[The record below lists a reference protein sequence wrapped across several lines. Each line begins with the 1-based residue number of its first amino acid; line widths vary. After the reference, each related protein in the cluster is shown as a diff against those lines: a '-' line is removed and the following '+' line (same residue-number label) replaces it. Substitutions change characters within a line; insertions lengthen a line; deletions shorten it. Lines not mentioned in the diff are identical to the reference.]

1 MLFRS
6 HAPQRRTPS
15 TSSVLPRQPPPPLF
29 RLAPLYPTTTPPRG
43 SRRASGQG
51 TAATVGQE
59 TPIGEPLG
67 RKPTR
72 RTQQAARVF
81 SLEGGGVEDPAGS
94 EACGAAV
101 SVSGSGGDLWAK
113 GDGWGARFD
122 PAPGREV
129 EERRGRGWARASCPE
144 SSRPGPCLHEQRRG
158 SMLPRPTRMTS

>member
-1 MLFRS
+1 LC
-6 HAPQRRTPS
+6 
-15 TSSVLPRQPPPPLF
+15 
-29 RLAPLYPTTTPPRG
+29 PTTTPPRG
-43 SRRASGQG
+43 SRRARG
-51 TAATVGQE
+51 TAATVSQE
-59 TPIGEPLG
+59 MPVGKPLG

-101 SVSGSGGDLWAK
+101 SVSGGGLRAK

-129 EERRGRGWARASCPE
+129 EERRGRGWAGTSCIE

-158 SMLPRPTRMTS
+158 LMLPRPTRTAS